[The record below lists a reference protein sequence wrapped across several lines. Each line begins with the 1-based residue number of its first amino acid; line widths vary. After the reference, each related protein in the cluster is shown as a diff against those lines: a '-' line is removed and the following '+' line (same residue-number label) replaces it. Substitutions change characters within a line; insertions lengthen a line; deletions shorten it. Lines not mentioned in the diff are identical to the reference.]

1 MWTHSYIPTLQE
13 KHTVSI
19 LRAEYEDSM
28 FIQNVGMYL
37 RVHKASQQN
46 SIVKLYFNLY
56 LVPWKKTEVILS
68 VPSTSNLESSM
79 WLNFKCV
86 NLEHNNM
93 ILNFMCGNVKI
104 FAAEKY
110 PYKINGMLVKMYAA
124 RQNSTYNKW
133 RKLTSFRHG
142 GPSDKTMKESE
153 QNE

>member
-1 MWTHSYIPTLQE
+1 MWTHSYIPMLQE

-68 VPSTSNLESSM
+68 VPSTSNPESSM
-79 WLNFKCV
+79 
-86 NLEHNNM
+86 
-93 ILNFMCGNVKI
+93 
-104 FAAEKY
+104 
-110 PYKINGMLVKMYAA
+110 
-124 RQNSTYNKW
+124 
-133 RKLTSFRHG
+133 
-142 GPSDKTMKESE
+142 
-153 QNE
+153 